1 MKRLYLLCA
10 LSCLCYIAALAD
22 EDCDQA
28 VYEAKIAYNAGNY
41 AKAKSLFDYVVS
53 ECGANYGNAA
63 SWVQKCKDEL
73 TPKLTASRTYISV
86 GATSGTT
93 SINVTS
99 NREWKLQ
106 NTTSDLFSVSKN
118 GGSVTINYYTNSKSS
133 SRSDYFDI
141 VTLDGSKSVRITIT
155 QSAAAV
161 TLTVSKTAV
170 SCSASGTTEYL
181 TVSCNKPW
189 EIQYPS
195 GGMYSA
201 WRDGNKV
208 IVKISANTTNVSRK
222 SYFNIRTTDGKK
234 SIKITLSQGA
244 GTSSSSSSRSSSS
257 SYQTNSS
264 RSYGSSTYSSPSKYR
279 QYINNCG
286 VFEVTW
292 YSMRLG
298 IGTSINYSVSPL
310 KLRWG
315 PIQVSPLECSA
326 GWDFLQDTLAATY
339 QPTIDAVIPINGWSA
354 IYAGMGPTIDLV
366 NDGVWFKIEAGWH
379 YHWGN
384 SASSDFFLR
393 YDGAFCIG
401 ASIQW
406 STGW

>member
-10 LSCLCYIAALAD
+10 LSCFCYIAALAD

-106 NTTSDLFSVSKN
+106 NTTSDMFSVSKN

-181 TVSCNKPW
+181 TVSCSKAW

-195 GGMYSA
+195 GNMYSA
-201 WRDGNKV
+201 TRNGNTV
-208 IVKISANTTNVSRK
+208 IVKINANTSTSSRDDF
-222 SYFNIRTTDGKK
+222 FNIRTTDGSQSVRISLSQSGKSSTPTGTPTAAQVDK
-234 SIKITLSQGA
+234 MSANIVKVWTEHNVYQDGVKGMKIHVHFDNSNMLGFKGWCIAWFYNADGTNMKNSIKNSYVNHQNSVGVWKTFIPSFNE
-244 GTSSSSSSRSSSS
+244 S
-257 SYQTNSS
+257 SYDNFVLFMPNSEITG
-264 RSYGSSTYSSPSKYR
+264 RGENLYYK
-279 QYINNCG
+279 IA
-286 VFEVTW
+286 
-292 YSMRLG
+292 
-298 IGTSINYSVSPL
+298 
-310 KLRWG
+310 
-315 PIQVSPLECSA
+315 IQE
-326 GWDFLQDTLAATY
+326 F
-339 QPTIDAVIPINGWSA
+339 
-354 IYAGMGPTIDLV
+354 
-366 NDGVWFKIEAGWH
+366 
-379 YHWGN
+379 
-384 SASSDFFLR
+384 
-393 YDGAFCIG
+393 
-401 ASIQW
+401 
-406 STGW
+406 STGKLLAISQKQYFNYK